1 METSKYDGFYFLPLE
16 DDDEGLKFSFFE
28 LKESDQGTP
37 VEGNSIGD
45 VYHIVMFK
53 SGEDGLPVFN
63 DFFEAIL
70 GDPAKYVENLIG
82 TEIYG
87 CVLRKTDKSGQWI
100 EDYLTRVLGSVII
113 KKLKSYASS
122 IAES

>member
-16 DDDEGLKFSFFE
+16 DDEEGLKFSFFE
-28 LKESDQGTP
+28 FKESDQGTP

-82 TEIYG
+82 T
-87 CVLRKTDKSGQWI
+87 
-100 EDYLTRVLGSVII
+100 
-113 KKLKSYASS
+113 
-122 IAES
+122 